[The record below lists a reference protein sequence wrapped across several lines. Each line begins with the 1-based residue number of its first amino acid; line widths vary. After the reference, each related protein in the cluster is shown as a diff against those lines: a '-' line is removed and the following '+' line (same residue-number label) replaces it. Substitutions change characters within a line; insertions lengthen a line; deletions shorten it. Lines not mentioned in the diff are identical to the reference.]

1 MYDDDEGDEEDVTQS
16 RVAEKG
22 GTGLTSHLHSTQSVS
37 PAFLDTFPILTTNDI
52 SLTLLGVKDE
62 SLT

>member
-22 GTGLTSHLHSTQSVS
+22 GTGLTSHLHSQSVS